1 MTSKLPAHSPPFRAE
16 HIGSLLRPP
25 ELRQAF
31 RAFFE
36 GALDAAGFA
45 AAQDR
50 AIRDCVALQEKLGFA
65 VITDGEF
72 RRVSYWAHFLD
83 AVEGFAV
90 RPARF
95 AFHDEHGATQP
106 FQAAHA
112 AGKLQ
117 RKRGISTAEYAFLAK
132 IAQRATPKITLP
144 SPSTFHFWQSPSAV
158 TEAGYA
164 DREAFFADLIA
175 IYRDEIADLARLG
188 CRYVQLDEVAIV
200 MLADPDIRTAIAR
213 DGEDADELLGL
224 YIDAINR
231 AVTPRPAGMRV
242 GMHICRGNFKGKFL
256 AESGYDAIAER
267 LFADVA
273 VDHVLLEYDTPR
285 AGGFAPLR
293 FVPRDKGVVLG
304 LVSTKTPL
312 LEDRSALARRV
323 AEAARFVD
331 LDRLAVS
338 PQCGFA
344 STVAGNPL
352 SLADEEA
359 KLRLVVEL
367 ARELW
372 PAGGG

>member
-1 MTSKLPAHSPPFRAE
+1 MPDQLSAHNPPFRAE

-31 RAFFE
+31 RAFAE
-36 GALDAAGFA
+36 GTIDANAFA

-50 AIRDCVALQEKLGFA
+50 AIRDCVAMQEKLGFA
-65 VITDGEF
+65 VVTDGEF
-72 RRVSYWAHFLD
+72 RRVSYWAHVID

-95 AFHDEHGATQP
+95 AFHDDHGATQP

-112 AGKLQ
+112 AGKLR

-132 IAQRATPKITLP
+132 AVGHATPKITLP

-158 TEAGYA
+158 IEAGYA
-164 DREAFFADLIA
+164 DRDAFFADLTA

-200 MLADPDIRTAIAR
+200 MLADPEIRAAIAR

-224 YIDAINR
+224 YIGAINR

-242 GMHICRGNFKGKFL
+242 GMHICRGNFKGKYL

-267 LFADVA
+267 LFAEVA

-285 AGGFAPLR
+285 AGDFAPLR
-293 FVPRDKGVVLG
+293 FVPREKGVVLG
-304 LVSTKTPL
+304 LVSTKTPV
-312 LEDRSALARRV
+312 LEDKSALARRV
-323 AEAARFVD
+323 AEAARFVA
-331 LDRLAVS
+331 LDRLAIS

-352 SLADEEA
+352 TLADEEA
-359 KLRLVVEL
+359 KLRLVADL

-372 PAGGG
+372 PVGG